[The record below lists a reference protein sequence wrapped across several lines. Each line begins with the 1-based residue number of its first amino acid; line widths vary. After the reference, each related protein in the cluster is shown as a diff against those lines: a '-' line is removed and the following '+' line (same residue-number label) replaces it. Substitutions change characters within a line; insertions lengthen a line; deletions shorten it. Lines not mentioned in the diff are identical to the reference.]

1 MRRKSNTRTDFQ
13 SQNGVRRVNHENNHN
28 CNSFCCRSRNNLL
41 RLHWRNNVRVGFSL
55 IVSIVWGKRIPE
67 GGQRMTWD
75 DFQQRQLH
83 INGTV
88 TRIKTDIE
96 CPKCGK
102 YIWKR
107 LDIVLTSIPPQYQY
121 ECDDCGWTGYHTI

>member
-1 MRRKSNTRTDFQ
+1 
-13 SQNGVRRVNHENNHN
+13 
-28 CNSFCCRSRNNLL
+28 
-41 RLHWRNNVRVGFSL
+41 
-55 IVSIVWGKRIPE
+55 
-67 GGQRMTWD
+67 MTWD

-96 CPKCGK
+96 CPRCGK

-107 LDIVLTSIPPQYQY
+107 VDAVLACYPPKYQY